1 MGLMMMCC
9 GRAVKMVGMLRVS
22 VVKMKALT
30 VRVETVTVI
39 GDDVKALQLVCVLE
53 AQRLFSSDA

>member
-1 MGLMMMCC
+1 
-9 GRAVKMVGMLRVS
+9 
-22 VVKMKALT
+22 MKALT

-53 AQRLFSSDA
+53 AQRLFSSDT